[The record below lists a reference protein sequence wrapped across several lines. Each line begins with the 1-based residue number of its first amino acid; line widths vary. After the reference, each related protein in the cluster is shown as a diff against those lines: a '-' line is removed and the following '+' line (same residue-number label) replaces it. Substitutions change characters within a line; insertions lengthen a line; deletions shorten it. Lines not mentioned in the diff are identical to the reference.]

1 MPSFLRGLFE
11 TKSSAP
17 PNPIPR
23 AISNSRTGF
32 AGGMPGSQVWDTDQ
46 AINQG
51 YERVIWV
58 YRCIDAI
65 ASNSAAVPMVV
76 RKYDGKDGMDV
87 VDPELLTVLNRRPNI
102 YETATQF
109 RYRLASQLL
118 LSRRGV
124 FIEVVRNRM
133 GRPSELHLLPPG
145 ATTPIPDPKKYVTG
159 YSVQTTHQ
167 GQVELDPHQVI
178 WIKAKP
184 HPTDVYAQ
192 MTPLVSAGLAIDTDW
207 LARLYNRNFLANDG
221 RPGLI
226 VAVQGQLMPEDAEEI
241 RRRFSGGPT
250 SAGQTTVIEADN
262 ITATDMSSTP
272 RDSMWQETV
281 KGSKEDILL
290 AFGTPESVLGNASG
304 RTFDNADAEA
314 EVWWTATMRPFMD
327 SITAGF
333 DTLTAE
339 GVDDEFYVAHDYTKI
354 DVLQRQTRMR
364 HEKALTEFQ
373 AGVLS
378 IDDYLEAVGRDP
390 VNVPGTRVLWIPAG
404 NVPVGANDEDTAAAA
419 ALTPVGAG
427 KPADIGEEARSGAL
441 LGVASG
447 QRQFQNELQARALRL
462 AGKQLSP
469 LGPTSPS
476 LQIKGS
482 PKTDL
487 LELKAD
493 VIDIKAERHPYQNRR
508 GAVEAEIGAVIN
520 SWSRRQ
526 ERTVVERIGGVK
538 ARKHTRHWEGAPGS
552 KALDAIYVTNPEA
565 WADDLVD
572 DLGEVMRA
580 IGEKEALRA
589 ARELDK
595 AGVLQKI
602 IDDGTGFPGG
612 RTPLDRLVGSSGLT
626 RRQVIE
632 YPVSAVEDMIRES
645 ALRQSQRIAD
655 RITEL
660 DNEGAS
666 IADIKKEVRKMIGS
680 RSSWK
685 RGVSVAAATS
695 IMEGARSEVFSRGG
709 KYVQRVW
716 RTMRDE
722 KVRPTHRKAN
732 GQRRAADSKF
742 KVGAALLKFPGDM
755 TGLIEETANCF
766 VDGTVVEAR
775 GVSGGYRREYN
786 GPLVTLQ
793 ASGVDNLSGTPNH
806 PILTTR
812 GWVLM
817 GQLQPGDY
825 LVGTGFGQNMAV
837 THPYVD
843 RGPASIDQ
851 VIDTLENLGVT
862 TRISGSRMQFHGD
875 GTDRDV
881 DVVRANGTLWVS
893 SESTGFQPFSDENFT
908 GRDLLLARQSLI
920 SEFGGRRDTSTPSR
934 LGSNSIGGTLLRSPV
949 SDHQAVS
956 GDLASRLDTLF
967 EQSPRNS
974 VATNAKM
981 FSELINAGTTGVT
994 LHKVINV
1001 DIDSQW
1007 HGYVSNLET
1016 ADGLYIAN
1024 GIVAH
1029 NCRCWL
1035 EYRIRPTQ

>member
-23 AISNSRTGF
+23 AVSNSRTGLS
-32 AGGMPGSQVWDTDQ
+32 AGLPGSQIWDTDQ

-58 YRCIDAI
+58 YRCVDAI

-76 RKYDGKDGMDV
+76 REYDGKDGMEV
-87 VDPELLTVLNRRPNI
+87 VDEELLTILNRRPNI

-145 ATTPIPDPKKYVTG
+145 STSPIPDPKQYVSG
-159 YSVQTTHQ
+159 YSVQTTYQ
-167 GQVELDPHQVI
+167 GQVELEPDQVI

-221 RPGLI
+221 RPGLL

-241 RRRFSGGPT
+241 RRRFSGGP
-250 SAGQTTVIEADN
+250 SAAGQTTVIEADN
-262 ITATDMSSTP
+262 ISATDMSSTP
-272 RDSMWQETV
+272 RDVMWQEAV

-333 DTLTAE
+333 DKLTAD
-339 GVDDEFYVAHDYTKI
+339 GMADNFYVSHDYSKI

-364 HEKALTEFQ
+364 HEKALNEFQ
-373 AGVLS
+373 SGVLS
-378 IDDYLEAVGRDP
+378 IDDYLSAVGRDP
-390 VNVPGTRVLWIPAG
+390 INVPGTRVLWIPPG
-404 NVPVGANDEDTAAAA
+404 NVPVGMNDEDTNAAA
-419 ALTPVGAG
+419 ALKAVGAG
-427 KPADIGEEARSGAL
+427 QPSDPSEEARLGAL
-441 LGVASG
+441 QGVAVG
-447 QRQFQNELQARALRL
+447 QRNFQNELQARALRL
-462 AGKQLSP
+462 AGKQLLP
-469 LGPTSPS
+469 LAPATPP
-476 LQIKGS
+476 LQVKGS
-482 PKTDL
+482 KKTDHDSDQAEPGL
-487 LELKAD
+487 RELKAH
-493 VIDIKAERHPYQNRR
+493 VIEIKQDKHPYQNRR
-508 GAVEAEIGAVIN
+508 TAVEAEIGAVIN
-520 SWSRRQ
+520 AWSRRQ
-526 ERTVVERIGGVK
+526 ERTIVERIGGVK
-538 ARKHTRHWEGAPGS
+538 ARKHTRHWEGAPGT
-552 KALDAIYVTNPEA
+552 KALDAIYVVNPEA

-580 IGEKEALRA
+580 IGEQEALKA

-602 IDDGTGFPGG
+602 IDDGNGFPGG
-612 RTPLDRLVGSSGLT
+612 RTALDRLVGGGGLM
-626 RRQVIE
+626 RRQTIE
-632 YPVSAVEDMIRES
+632 YPVSAVEDMIRDS
-645 ALRQSQRIAD
+645 ALRQSQKIAD

-660 DNEGAS
+660 DADGAS
-666 IADIKKEVRKMIGS
+666 VDDIKKEIRKMIGS

-685 RGVSVAAATS
+685 RGMSVAGATS
-695 IMEGARSEVFSRGG
+695 IMEGARSEVYSRAG

-742 KVGAALLKFPGDM
+742 KVGASFLKYPGDLN
-755 TGLIEETANCF
+755 GLVEETA
-766 VDGTVVEAR
+766 
-775 GVSGGYRREYN
+775 
-786 GPLVTLQ
+786 
-793 ASGVDNLSGTPNH
+793 
-806 PILTTR
+806 
-812 GWVLM
+812 
-817 GQLQPGDY
+817 
-825 LVGTGFGQNMAV
+825 
-837 THPYVD
+837 
-843 RGPASIDQ
+843 
-851 VIDTLENLGVT
+851 
-862 TRISGSRMQFHGD
+862 
-875 GTDRDV
+875 
-881 DVVRANGTLWVS
+881 
-893 SESTGFQPFSDENFT
+893 
-908 GRDLLLARQSLI
+908 
-920 SEFGGRRDTSTPSR
+920 
-934 LGSNSIGGTLLRSPV
+934 
-949 SDHQAVS
+949 
-956 GDLASRLDTLF
+956 
-967 EQSPRNS
+967 
-974 VATNAKM
+974 
-981 FSELINAGTTGVT
+981 
-994 LHKVINV
+994 
-1001 DIDSQW
+1001 
-1007 HGYVSNLET
+1007 
-1016 ADGLYIAN
+1016 
-1024 GIVAH
+1024 

-1035 EYRIRPTQ
+1035 EYRIRNTQ